1 MSRQLVIS
9 NPDFQTPNP
18 ESIHLQD
25 AVWAVHGRPLSHLEP
40 GQLCALQKEAGLVP
54 ADVDD
59 TTGTAKDT
67 RDALGPWGLWGGA
80 GQP

>member
-1 MSRQLVIS
+1 MAQDVIYPGEGS
-9 NPDFQTPNP
+9 MCTL
-18 ESIHLQD
+18 EKVEIHCF
-25 AVWAVHGRPLSHLEP
+25 GRPLSHLEP